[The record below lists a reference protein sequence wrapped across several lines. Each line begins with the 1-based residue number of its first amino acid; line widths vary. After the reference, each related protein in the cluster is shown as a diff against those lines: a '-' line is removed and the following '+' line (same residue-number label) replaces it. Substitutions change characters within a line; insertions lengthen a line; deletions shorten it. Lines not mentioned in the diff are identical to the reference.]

1 MNNTVQLFDTHCHV
15 DFEHFDEDRD
25 EVFKRMQQVGVT
37 RIVAVA
43 VELEQTSRL
52 IRLVE
57 SRDNVYFSVGVH
69 PNHKVDSEPTVDQLC
84 ELAQHEKCVA
94 IGESGMDFFRAHVDP
109 IVQEARFR
117 SHIRAAHAV
126 NKPVIVHMRDA
137 DKTTLRILK
146 EENIA
151 GCGGIMHCFSS
162 NWESASQALDMGMSI
177 SFSGNVT
184 FKRNDELR
192 EVASKVPQE
201 SILIETDS
209 PYLAPVPMRGKRN
222 EPTFV
227 KHVAQCIAGVRG
239 ISIEQLAEI
248 TTNNAT
254 RRFNIEN
261 LQNF

>member
-1 MNNTVQLFDTHCHV
+1 MITKGMQLFDTHCHI
-15 DFEHFDEDRD
+15 DFEHFDDDRD
-25 EVFKRMQQVGVT
+25 DVFERMQEAGVT

-43 VELEQTSRL
+43 VELEQTPRLTDLVASRN
-52 IRLVE
+52 
-57 SRDNVYFSVGVH
+57 NVWFSVGVH
-69 PNHKVDSEPTVDQLC
+69 PNHEVDEEPTVEQLC
-84 ELAQHEKCVA
+84 ELAEHEKCVA
-94 IGESGMDFFRAHVDP
+94 IGETGMDFFRTHVDP
-109 IVQEARFR
+109 AIQEQRFR
-117 SHIRAAHAV
+117 THIRAAHAV

-137 DKTTLRILK
+137 DEATLRILK

-162 NWESASQALDMGMSI
+162 NWDAASQALNMGMSI

-192 EVASKVPQE
+192 AVAAKVPAE

-227 KHVAQCIAGVRG
+227 KHVAQCVADAR
-239 ISIEQLAEI
+239 QMPLDKLAEI
-248 TTNNAT
+248 TTANALK
-254 RRFNIEN
+254 RFR
-261 LQNF
+261 LG

>member
-1 MNNTVQLFDTHCHV
+1 MQLFDTHCHI
-15 DFEHFDEDRD
+15 DFEHFDNDRS
-25 EVFKRMQQVGVT
+25 EVFDRMQEAGVT

-52 IRLVE
+52 IDLVK
-57 SRDNVYFSVGVH
+57 SREGVWFSVGVH
-69 PNHKVDSEPTVDQLC
+69 PNHEIDIEPTVNQLC
-84 ELAQHEKCVA
+84 ELAKHEKCVA
-94 IGESGMDFFRAHVDP
+94 IGESGMDFFRTHVDP
-109 IVQEARFR
+109 SIQEARFR
-117 SHIRAAHAV
+117 THIRAAHAL

-137 DKTTLRILK
+137 DDVTLRILK

-162 NWESASQALDMGMSI
+162 NWDAASQALDMGMSI

-192 EVASKVPQE
+192 EVAANVPLK

-222 EPTFV
+222 EPSFV
-227 KHVAQCIAGVRG
+227 SHVAQCIADVKQMSVQEL
-239 ISIEQLAEI
+239 ISITTANAIKRFQL
-248 TTNNAT
+248 TTT
-254 RRFNIEN
+254 YP
-261 LQNF
+261 L

>member
-1 MNNTVQLFDTHCHV
+1 MMAKVMQLFDTHCHI
-15 DFEHFDEDRD
+15 DFEHFDDDRD
-25 EVFKRMQQVGVT
+25 DVFERMQEAGVT

-52 IRLVE
+52 IKLVE
-57 SRDNVYFSVGVH
+57 SRDGVWFSVGVH
-69 PNHKVDSEPTVDQLC
+69 PNHEVDYEPTVEQLC
-84 ELAQHEKCVA
+84 ELAEHEKCVA

-109 IVQEARFR
+109 TIQEQRFR
-117 SHIRAAHAV
+117 THIRAAHAM

-137 DKTTLRILK
+137 DEATLRILK

-162 NWESASQALDMGMSI
+162 DWASASAALDMGMSI
-177 SFSGNVT
+177 SFSGNTT

-192 EVASKVPQE
+192 AVAGKVPEE

-209 PYLAPVPMRGKRN
+209 PYLAPVPKRGKRN

-227 KHVAQCIAGVRG
+227 KHVAQCVADVRQMPMQ
-239 ISIEQLAEI
+239 ELVEI
-248 TTNNAT
+248 TTANAM
-254 RRFNIEN
+254 RRFQLI
-261 LQNF
+261 